1 MEVEKI
7 NLRNQFDQGS
17 KNLEQK
23 FTTFFLIKFSKFS
36 KNRTGFRIS
45 GFQPEV
51 PESDLNLKFDMR
63 ALDRN
68 R

>member
-36 KNRTGFRIS
+36 KIGRNFEYEVFNPKSLSETQTSNLIS
-45 GFQPEV
+45 EH
-51 PESDLNLKFDMR
+51 
-63 ALDRN
+63 
-68 R
+68 

>member
-23 FTTFFLIKFSKFS
+23 FTTFFLIKFSKFL
-36 KNRTGFRIS
+36 KNRVENGIRL
-45 GFQPEV
+45 FQPAT
-51 PESDLNLKFDMR
+51 PE
-63 ALDRN
+63 
-68 R
+68 

>member
-36 KNRTGFRIS
+36 KKRTEFWIRD
-45 GFQPEV
+45 FKVATPE
-51 PESDLNLKFDMR
+51 
-63 ALDRN
+63 
-68 R
+68 